1 MNGRLGCGRK
11 SEQGNATA
19 EFALI
24 SVMFIMLLLGVIE
37 MGRMI
42 LVYTTIAHAAKYGER
57 YAIVHGYFRTGS
69 TDTTNTGPTATDI
82 RTQVQNFSGIAP
94 LTPGNVNVA
103 VNYPGLSGET
113 YCSGA
118 TGELAN
124 ATGCP
129 VQVNVTYP
137 FTPLLG
143 YFNAMLSVNLSS
155 TSEGVITY

>member
-1 MNGRLGCGRK
+1 MNCHLRRGRN
-11 SEQGNATA
+11 SEEGNATV

-57 YAIVHGYFRTGS
+57 YAIVHGFFRTGS
-69 TDTTNTGPTATDI
+69 TDTTATVTDI
-82 RTQVQNFSGIAP
+82 QTQVQNFSGIAP
-94 LTPGNVNVA
+94 LTTSNVLVT
-103 VNYPGLSGET
+103 VNYPTYVFSGHT
-113 YCSGA
+113 YCG
-118 TGELAN
+118 TN
-124 ATGCP
+124 AAGCP

-137 FTPLLG
+137 FSPLLG